1 MALEFRSIGTDLKP
15 DDSGFRFQGYA
26 AVFNT
31 DSRGLDFTETILP
44 GAFNRSISAATRGEW
59 EVKAFQD
66 HDPKMFLGSTRTG
79 SLSLSEDKL
88 GLSVDLQLNPEV
100 SYARDLAANLRRDG
114 AGAGMSFG
122 FSTPRMGDQWS
133 SDGSRRELKSVKLHE
148 VSVIVGGTPAYE
160 ATVGL
165 ASVRSV
171 ARLAKLDPEEVRTAL
186 SGLISGKLDAE
197 RAATVRAM
205 LGALAPAP
213 EVAPEVAQEILAKI
227 SPETAEEFR
236 LQVKRLQ
243 LSLYNLRHPGHGDQS
258 VHNPRKGAGAG
269 GVAMGGGAAAE
280 REKLAGEEA
289 NQAKVYKESG
299 QDPAG
304 YQISAQKSKNDIMRK
319 RVDEA
324 AADGDKMA
332 LTELQRLSDTRM
344 QYTTER
350 MAMGPQV
357 QIDLYEADFKVAL
370 AQSQLIGALKAEMP

>member
-15 DDSGFRFQGYA
+15 DESGFRFQGYA

-122 FSTPRMGDQWS
+122 FTTPRMGDEWS

-205 LGALAPAP
+205 LGALLPDVEPTP
-213 EVAPEVAQEILAKI
+213 EPEPL
-227 SPETAEEFR
+227 PEPGDSTDLP
-236 LQVKRLQ
+236 LQIRRLQ
-243 LSLYNLRHPGHGDQS
+243 LVL
-258 VHNPRKGAGAG
+258 
-269 GVAMGGGAAAE
+269 AE
-280 REKLAGEEA
+280 
-289 NQAKVYKESG
+289 
-299 QDPAG
+299 
-304 YQISAQKSKNDIMRK
+304 
-319 RVDEA
+319 
-324 AADGDKMA
+324 
-332 LTELQRLSDTRM
+332 LSR
-344 QYTTER
+344 
-350 MAMGPQV
+350 A
-357 QIDLYEADFKVAL
+357 
-370 AQSQLIGALKAEMP
+370 

>member
-15 DDSGFRFQGYA
+15 DGSGFRFQGYA

-114 AGAGMSFG
+114 AGSGMSFG
-122 FSTPRMGDQWS
+122 FSTPRLGDQWS

-160 ATVGL
+160 ATIGL

-171 ARLAKLDPEEVRTAL
+171 AKLAKLDPEEVRTAL

-205 LGALAPAP
+205 LGAL
-213 EVAPEVAQEILAKI
+213 VGD
-227 SPETAEEFR
+227 PETVPEPGDPADLS
-236 LQVKRLQ
+236 LQMRRLQ
-243 LSLYNLRHPGHGDQS
+243 LLLAELRHPGHGDQS
-258 VHNPRKGAGAG
+258 SHNPRKGGGAG
-269 GVAMGGGAAAE
+269 GAAVMSDRKALGDAEAAE
-280 REKLAGEEA
+280 MAAIKPEDPTGNIGRMRA
-289 NQAKVYKESG
+289 QVH
-299 QDPAG
+299 QDKRKA
-304 YQISAQKSKNDIMRK
+304 IDSAFENPDKNASFK
-319 RVDEA
+319 Q
-324 AADGDKMA
+324 
-332 LTELQRLSDTRM
+332 LT
-344 QYTTER
+344 
-350 MAMGPQV
+350 
-357 QIDLYEADFKVAL
+357 
-370 AQSQLIGALKAEMP
+370 ALKDKENDGLARVATSGSANYGFQHPISLATLDTFNARATLIQSMIDEVTSRP

>member
-15 DDSGFRFQGYA
+15 DESGFRFQGYA

-66 HDPKMFLGSTRTG
+66 HDPKMFLGSTKTG
-79 SLSLSEDKL
+79 SLSLREDKL
-88 GLSVDLQLNPEV
+88 GLAVDLQLNQEV

-205 LGALAPAP
+205 LGALVAEP
-213 EVAPEVAQEILAKI
+213 EVAPEIISEI

-236 LQVKRLQ
+236 LQLKRLQ
-243 LSLYNLRHPGHGDQS
+243 LKLYELRHPGHGDQS
-258 VHNPRKGAGAG
+258 VHSPRKGAGA
-269 GVAMGGGAAAE
+269 MGGGSVASAREDLSRAE
-280 REKLAGEEA
+280 SDQVKA
-289 NQAKVYKESG
+289 YKESG
-299 QDPAG
+299 GDPAG
-304 YQISAQKSKNDIMRK
+304 YQITQQKSKNDIMRK

-324 AADGDKMA
+324 AEAGDKKS
-332 LTELQRLSDTRM
+332 LTELQSLTRNR
-344 QYTTER
+344 QDYATER
-350 MAMGPQV
+350 LAKTPSSEHSR
-357 QIDLYEADFKVAL
+357 YEADFNVAK
-370 AQSQLIGALKAEMP
+370 AQENLIAEIIAATQ

>member
-15 DDSGFRFQGYA
+15 DESGFRFQGYA

-66 HDPKMFLGSTRTG
+66 HDPKMFLGSTKTG
-79 SLSLSEDKL
+79 SLSLREDKL
-88 GLSVDLQLNPEV
+88 GLAVDLQLNPEV

-122 FSTPRMGDQWS
+122 FSTPRLGDQWS

-205 LGALAPAP
+205 LGALAPDVEPTP
-213 EVAPEVAQEILAKI
+213 EPEPI
-227 SPETAEEFR
+227 PEPGDPADLP
-236 LQVKRLQ
+236 LQIRRLQ
-243 LSLYNLRHPGHGDQS
+243 LMLAEFRHPGHGDQS
-258 VHNPRKGAGAG
+258 VHSPRKGGGAG
-269 GVAMGGGAAAE
+269 GAAVMSNRKALGDAEAAE
-280 REKLAGEEA
+280 MAAIKPEDPTGNIGRMRAQVHQDKR
-289 NQAKVYKESG
+289 QAI
-299 QDPAG
+299 D
-304 YQISAQKSKNDIMRK
+304 SAFENPDKSASFKQ
-319 RVDEA
+319 
-324 AADGDKMA
+324 
-332 LTELQRLSDTRM
+332 LT
-344 QYTTER
+344 
-350 MAMGPQV
+350 
-357 QIDLYEADFKVAL
+357 
-370 AQSQLIGALKAEMP
+370 ALKDKENDGLARVATSGSANYGAQHPISLATLDTFNARVTLIQSMIDEVTSRP